1 MLGECEHTSAGL
13 YGRPARAGRAIVPT
27 ESAHGWLD
35 GHTPVLIRIARNTDA
50 LRSVG
55 TLHAAY
61 MALAMLSECEHVRFG
76 LWVHWERQRWARTGH
91 MNDRESLGSGMG
103 RDQTDETTR

>member
-1 MLGECEHTSAGL
+1 MSTPAPVCTGVPRGL
-13 YGRPARAGRAIVPT
+13 AIVPT

-76 LWVHWERQRWARTGH
+76 LWVHWERQVRTDWSH
-91 MNDRESLGSGMG
+91 E
-103 RDQTDETTR
+103 